1 MNPIH
6 LNSPI
11 AGFPTDAANPG
22 GPKQA
27 ASAHPTATDSATR
40 SKVQKAAQDFEAL
53 MISTLWKSMR
63 EESNESGEEQDA
75 ANQTL
80 GDWGMSVAANSL
92 AKWGGLGI
100 GKMIIH
106 SLTPKVGLEP
116 AK

>member
-11 AGFPTDAANPG
+11 ASFPTDAANPG
-22 GPKQA
+22 GPKRA
-27 ASAHPTATDSATR
+27 APAHPSATDSATR
-40 SKVQKAAQDFEAL
+40 GKVQKAAQDFEAL

-63 EESNESGEEQDA
+63 EESNESAEEQDG

-92 AKWGGLGI
+92 AQSGGIGI
-100 GKMIIH
+100 GKMIVH
-106 SLTPKVGLEP
+106 SLTPKAGLEP
-116 AK
+116 AR